1 MEKDLKMCLEPMELP
16 QYYFFPNESFGRKTS
31 KQYSSEKQYMM
42 VNDMCQS
49 DWAEGGQ
56 RIGSI
61 CLGKYEGIS
70 RRD

>member
-1 MEKDLKMCLEPMELP
+1 
-16 QYYFFPNESFGRKTS
+16 
-31 KQYSSEKQYMM
+31 MM